1 MKKAISRK
9 ELDTLA
15 EPVGLQ
21 VHKECGGY
29 RLVKDVGGVR
39 SDVFPDS
46 GICPVATKRE
56 CLLFLKGAY
65 YRIGHWLA
73 TKQGDK

>member
-1 MKKAISRK
+1 MRKVVTRK

-29 RLVKDVGGVR
+29 RLVKDVSGVR
-39 SDVFPDS
+39 SDIFPDS

-65 YRIGHWLA
+65 YGVEHWLSKKE
-73 TKQGDK
+73 TSK